1 MGKRA
6 AVVHEYGGNDLW
18 RRSAD
23 WDGLGVDHVRWRVAD
38 GAEGLTRRPD
48 HLLFITLSCD
58 GGHTTAA
65 VEGER
70 PVESADF
77 PGATT
82 FIPAGRARR
91 TLYRDSTITYA
102 ALRLAPDLPEALGP
116 LGDPARIEF
125 IPHTN
130 RPDPFLHQ
138 MAAALVERT
147 AEGTG
152 DGPADRLFADSVSTA
167 VLLHLVRRYS
177 GRAARRAAPPRPAR
191 LDGRTL
197 RAVLDHIED
206 RLGENLRLDAL
217 AGVAGMD
224 RYGFARAFRAA
235 TGLSP
240 HRYVTERR
248 LERAARL
255 LRQRADLPIAD
266 IAYRVGL
273 SSQSHL
279 TTAFRRRYG
288 ATPARY
294 RAGAPSLASR
304 ASPARR

>member
-1 MGKRA
+1 MGRRA
-6 AVVHEYGGNDLW
+6 AVVHEYGGRDLW

-38 GAEGLTRRPD
+38 GTEGLTRRPD
-48 HLLFITLSCD
+48 HLLFVTLACR

-125 IPHTN
+125 VPHTN

-138 MAAALVERT
+138 MASVLVERT
-147 AEGTG
+147 AEGG
-152 DGPADRLFADSVSTA
+152 GGAADRLFADSVATA

-177 GRAARRAAPPRPAR
+177 GGAARQVVPAR

-197 RAVLDHIED
+197 RGVLDHIED
-206 RLGENLRLDAL
+206 RLGEDLRLDVL

-235 TGLSP
+235 TGVPP

-255 LRQRADLPIAD
+255 LRGRADLSIAD
-266 IAYRVGL
+266 IAYQVGL

-294 RAGAPSLASR
+294 RA
-304 ASPARR
+304 

>member
-1 MGKRA
+1 MGRHP
-6 AVVHEYGGNDLW
+6 AVVHAYGGRDLW

-23 WDGLGVDHVRWRVAD
+23 WDGLGVDHVRWRVSD
-38 GAEGLTRRPD
+38 GTEGLTRRPD
-48 HLLFITLSCD
+48 HLLFVTLSCD

-91 TLYRDSTITYA
+91 TLYRDATITYA
-102 ALRLAPDLPEALGP
+102 ALRLAPDLPEALGAP
-116 LGDPARIEF
+116 GDLARVEF
-125 IPHTN
+125 VPHTN

-138 MAAALVERT
+138 MALALVEGT
-147 AEGTG
+147 ARGTG
-152 DGPADRLFADSVSTA
+152 NGPADRLFADSVATA

-177 GRAARRAAPPRPAR
+177 GRAAPPAATPQPAR

-206 RLGENLRLDAL
+206 RLGEDLRLDAL
-217 AGVAGMD
+217 AGVAGMN

-235 TGLSP
+235 TGVPP

-255 LRQRADLPIAD
+255 LRERADLPIAG
-266 IAYRVGL
+266 IAYQVGL

-288 ATPARY
+288 VTPARY
-294 RAGAPSLASR
+294 RAG
-304 ASPARR
+304 